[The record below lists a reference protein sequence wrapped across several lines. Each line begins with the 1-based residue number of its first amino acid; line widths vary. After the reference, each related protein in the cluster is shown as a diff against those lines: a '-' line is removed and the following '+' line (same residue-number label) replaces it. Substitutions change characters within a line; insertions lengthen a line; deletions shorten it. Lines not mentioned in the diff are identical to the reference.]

1 MVGRENVKESF
12 VKFKEFKK
20 ETGGG
25 EERIKE
31 VKKMCKEMS
40 KSKKASEGGKT
51 KAAAKNDD

>member
-1 MVGRENVKESF
+1 MAGRDNVKEAF
-12 VKFKEFKK
+12 AKYKEYKK

-51 KAAAKNDD
+51 KAAAKNDN